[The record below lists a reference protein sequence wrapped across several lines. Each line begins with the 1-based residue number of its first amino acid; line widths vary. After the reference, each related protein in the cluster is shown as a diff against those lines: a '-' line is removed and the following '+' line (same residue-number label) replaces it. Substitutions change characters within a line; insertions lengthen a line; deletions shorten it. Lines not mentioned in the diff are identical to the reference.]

1 MSILVKP
8 LACVTVAAMPCIDFP
23 ATLKLSQGDQSPTT
37 HWDFV
42 DIAVGRTCSQ
52 IRVGLT
58 LFLLLLSIIPTASA
72 IQIKSATAPDQL
84 INPWPTEWE
93 KEFQDRGQRVLQ
105 GMCAKEKASGL
116 GGRTYFENEKR
127 AYGFLMAHL
136 LAGDRSTAI
145 KELQKEDAQAKQ
157 WHSQTAGIDYYAC
170 FTIKHQMRKYF
181 LFGDQLDPE
190 YKKRMFD
197 GAKAWTEKD
206 PLHRPHP
213 AFTKPGEGWGPDVK
227 NSWVD
232 VRNTENLF
240 LMRVTSVYLMAEETQ
255 NETTRLKYKNTIL
268 KYAAALYHVGMG
280 EWDSEN
286 YHGHSIG
293 PLLNLYD
300 FAKDHQVK
308 SAAKAC
314 LDYVCAIGAVKY
326 FRGAF
331 TGPTNRDY
339 NHAQPFGGSAPCI
352 LWLYFGD
359 TTRDNVA
366 YESDEVH
373 VLSSAYR
380 PPIAVV
386 QLARK
391 QFDRPCEVFASKP
404 AYTASTTYDLTSPP
418 NYFETQYFGR
428 SFQLG
433 SLVNGTT
440 AGKTAING
448 FKIVVAD
455 DELGA
460 VAVQGVP
467 GSDPKFVGSARY
479 VEGKVSGENRIGQ
492 FGNTAVWLVEVG
504 ESPWVWT
511 FPQAV
516 EVQTE
521 SDITFL
527 KCDQSWIAL
536 HPINTSP
543 LQLDR
548 ERQESLTD
556 GKNDAQWEGH
566 QVLSAKGLGGEYCGV
581 AIEIGELPEFK
592 NFQDFKKSVLTRSKL
607 DLRQLSKGRVDF
619 ASADNKTLAFQFMSK
634 PHEAKVWRNGKAHD
648 LVEHAQ
654 FLYQSTDTKNSPIEQ
669 SWLGGQLTVRAGN
682 SFFSSTVTQD
692 GLTESSR

>member
-1 MSILVKP
+1 
-8 LACVTVAAMPCIDFP
+8 MPRIDFTPSLKP
-23 ATLKLSQGDQSPTT
+23 AQGNPSSITP
-37 HWDFV
+37 WEFV
-42 DIAVGRTCSQ
+42 DTAVVRKCPR
-52 IRVGLT
+52 IHPRLT
-58 LFLLLLSIIPTASA
+58 LFLLLLLFTPSASA
-72 IQIKSATAPDQL
+72 TQIMSATVPDQFK
-84 INPWPTEWE
+84 NPWPADWE

-127 AYGFLMAHL
+127 AYGFLIAHL
-136 LAGDRSTAI
+136 LAGDAKTAI
-145 KELQKEDAQAKQ
+145 KELQKEDAQSKQ
-157 WHSQTAGIDYYAC
+157 WHSQTEGIDYYAC

-181 LFGDQLDPE
+181 LFGDQLDPI

-213 AFTKPGEGWGPDVK
+213 AFIKPGEGWGPDVK

-255 NETTRLKYKNTIL
+255 NEATRLKYKETIL

-300 FAKDHQVK
+300 FAKDHQIK

-331 TGPTNRDY
+331 NGPTNRDY

-359 TTRDNVA
+359 TTRDNIA

-380 PPIAVV
+380 PPMAVV

-391 QFDRPCEVFASKP
+391 QFDRPCEIFASKP
-404 AYTASTTYDLTSPP
+404 AYSASTTYDLKSPA
-418 NYFETQYFGR
+418 NYLETQYFGR

-448 FKIVVAD
+448 FKIVLAD

-467 GSDPKFVGSARY
+467 GSDPKFVGSAKY
-479 VEGKVSGENRIGQ
+479 VEGKVSGENRIAQ
-492 FGNTAVWLVEVG
+492 FGNTALWLVDVG

-511 FPQAV
+511 FPKSV
-516 EVQTE
+516 EVQME

-527 KCDQSWIAL
+527 KCDKSWIAL
-536 HPINTSP
+536 HPINTSSI
-543 LQLDR
+543 LLDR

-556 GKNDAQWEGH
+556 GKNDAQWKDH
-566 QVLSAKGLGGEYCGV
+566 QVLSAKGLGGKFCGV

-592 NFQDFKKSVLTRSKL
+592 SFQDFKKSVLEKSKL
-607 DLRQLSKGRVDF
+607 DLRQLSDGRVDF
-619 ASADNKTLAFQFMSK
+619 ASADNKTLSLQFMST
-634 PHEAKVWRNGKAHD
+634 PNETKVWRNGKAHD
-648 LVEHAQ
+648 LVDHAK
-654 FLYQSTDTKNSPIEQ
+654 FLYQSTDATNSPIEQ
-669 SWLGGQLTVRAGN
+669 AWLGGRLTVRAGK
-682 SFFSSTVTQD
+682 SEFSSTVTPN
-692 GLTESSR
+692 GLTEASR